1 MIMKKQM
8 MVQLSVV
15 VYHICVIFLAYVI
28 NSYCSSL
35 KHATDLYMWLVHL
48 CVQSSVPVAD

>member
-1 MIMKKQM
+1 MKKQM

-35 KHATDLYMWLVHL
+35 KHATDL
-48 CVQSSVPVAD
+48 